1 MAELGAFAPEAHAEI
16 GEFARAAGIE
26 RLYATGELMQRAVAS
41 FGAGAR
47 WFADTSDLT
56 RGLKAALASAGP
68 EVRLLL
74 KGSRFNRLERVVD
87 ALTGGA
93 GATGGH

>member
-1 MAELGAFAPEAHAEI
+1 FAGEAHEEL

-41 FGAGAR
+41 FGAGAQ
-47 WFADTSDLT
+47 WFADTTALT
-56 RGLKAALASAGP
+56 YALRGALASAAP

-74 KGSRFNRLERVVD
+74 KGSRFNRLERVAD
-87 ALTGGA
+87 ALTGTS
-93 GATGGH
+93 GATMGGH